1 MKKAKSVILLFLT
14 AIIWG
19 LAFVAQ
25 RVGAEYVGTFTFNGI
40 RFLLG
45 AISLLP
51 VIFFFEKLSKDTY
64 NKEKIKKTA
73 IVGLLAGIILFT
85 ASTLQQAGIDITKSA
100 GKAGFITGLYMVI
113 VPFIGIFMHKKTSVY
128 TWLGALCTVLGL
140 YLLCVTENSGIG
152 YGDFVLLA
160 GSVFWA
166 FHIIIIDSFVE
177 DIYPLRFA
185 AIQFFVCGLI
195 SIICALCFEK
205 IEFSAIKSALV
216 PILYGGF
223 MSVGV
228 AYTCQ
233 ILGQKDADPAFASV
247 ILCTESVF
255 AAIGE
260 AIILGTTLSLR
271 GYLGCVVMFAGI
283 ILSQITPKRKDESSS
298 LKA

>member
-128 TWLGALCTVLGL
+128 TWLGALCAVLGL

-283 ILSQITPKRKDESSS
+283 ILSQITPKRKNESTN

>member
-128 TWLGALCTVLGL
+128 TWLGALCAVLGL

-271 GYLGCVVMFAGI
+271 GYLGCMVMFAGI
-283 ILSQITPKRKDESSS
+283 ILSQITPKRKNESTN

>member
-113 VPFIGIFMHKKTSVY
+113 VPFIEIFMHKKTSVY
-128 TWLGALCTVLGL
+128 TWLGALCAVLGL

-152 YGDFVLLA
+152 CGDFVLLA

-271 GYLGCVVMFAGI
+271 GYLGCMVMFAGI
-283 ILSQITPKRKDESSS
+283 ILSQITPKRKNESTN

>member
-128 TWLGALCTVLGL
+128 TWLGALCAVLGL

-185 AIQFFVCGLI
+185 AIQFLVCGLI

-283 ILSQITPKRKDESSS
+283 ILSQITPKRKNESTN

>member
-51 VIFFFEKLSKDTY
+51 VIFFFEMQSKDTY
-64 NKEKIKKTA
+64 NKEKLKKTA
-73 IVGLLAGIILFT
+73 FVGFLAGIILFT

-113 VPFIGIFMHKKTSVY
+113 VPFIGIFMHKKTNVY
-128 TWLGALCTVLGL
+128 TWLGALCAVLGL

-283 ILSQITPKRKDESSS
+283 ILSQITPKRKNETSS
-298 LKA
+298 LRA